1 MTNESK
7 PLDESARDVFP
18 GKYITLSDGFTRY
31 EIDGPEDAPLVVF
44 VHGFSAPMF
53 IWDYNAP
60 YFSEVG
66 YRVLRYDLYGR
77 GGSERLLVPNTLNLF
92 TRQLRELIEATAPNA
107 PWIHLV
113 GMCMGCLICTNYALS
128 RPARSKEPPLKSAT
142 FIAPAGLTGSLS
154 LSSEWLKTP
163 VLGDFMMAFH
173 GEQTLMDTTKKHLLN
188 PVRLQEYTH
197 KYGLQMQYAGFKQS
211 LLSTIRNVP
220 LSNMLDDY
228 QVLGAQ
234 KVHLAVLWGQQDLI
248 VPSSLAPQLEHVLPN
263 VNFYFIPE
271 AGHVCN
277 YEQSHQANGIIHC
290 EIQAS
295 EK

>member
-7 PLDESARDVFP
+7 PLDEDAREQFP
-18 GKYITLSDGFTRY
+18 GEYITLSDGFTRY
-31 EIDGPEDAPLVVF
+31 QIDGPEEAPLVVF
-44 VHGFSAPMF
+44 IHGFSTSMF
-53 IWDYNAP
+53 IWDHNAP
-60 YFSEVG
+60 YFSQAG
-66 YRVLRYDLYGR
+66 YRTLRYDLYGR
-77 GGSERLLVPNTLNLF
+77 GGSERLSTPNTLTLF
-92 TRQLRELIEATAPNA
+92 TRQLRELIAATASKS

-113 GMCMGCLICTNYALS
+113 GICMGSLIATDYALS
-128 RPARSKEPPLKSAT
+128 RPARSKEPPLKSIT
-142 FIAPAGLTGSLS
+142 FISPAGLAGSLS

-173 GEQTLMDTTKKHLLN
+173 GEQRLLDTSKKHLYN
-188 PVRLQEYTH
+188 PRLIQGYQDQ
-197 KYGLQMQYAGFKQS
+197 YALQMQYAGFKQA

-234 KVHLAVLWGQQDLI
+234 KIHLSVVWGQEDLI
-248 VPSSLAPQLEHVLPN
+248 VPPSLAPQLQHLLPN

-271 AGHVCN
+271 AGHLCN
-277 YEQSHQANGIIHC
+277 YEQSKQVNSIIHS
-290 EIQAS
+290 EIGAS